1 MIWQNEKSERERIVA
16 KLLLERGFYPE
27 ACFHSHMAVELK
39 LKGILVQ
46 NTGSIIYTHSLK
58 RLIEEV
64 KKIKN
69 VEVDNEIMECATYL
83 STLYTG
89 SRYPEE
95 SLVDLDKSEG
105 EKCVR
110 CMERL
115 LSTF

>member
-1 MIWQNEKSERERIVA
+1 
-16 KLLLERGFYPE
+16 
-27 ACFHSHMAVELK
+27 MAVELK